1 MKVDKKTKGK
11 TVKIDYLKIGIIS
24 ISIYFLTTFV
34 TQQFKINQYNVKSK
48 YYQEEITAREN
59 KINDIEETIQNVDSS
74 EYQEKIAREE
84 LGLVKPY
91 EKIFIDT
98 NK

>member
-1 MKVDKKTKGK
+1 MKLDKKIKNK
-11 TVKIDYLKIGIIS
+11 KIKIDYLKIGIIS

-34 TQQFKINQYNVKSK
+34 TQQFKINEYNVKK
-48 YYQEEITAREN
+48 EYYKNEISTREN
-59 KINDIEETIQNVDSS
+59 KIKSLESTIGTVDDSAYIEKV
-74 EYQEKIAREE
+74 AREQ

-91 EKIFIDT
+91 EKVFIDT

>member
-1 MKVDKKTKGK
+1 MKLDKKTKGK
-11 TVKIDYLKIGIIS
+11 KIKIDYFKIGIIS

-34 TQQFKINQYNVKSK
+34 TQQFKINQYNVQKK
-48 YYQEEITAREN
+48 YYQDEITARET
-59 KINDIEETIQNVDSS
+59 KIKNIEDTIQNVDSS
-74 EYQEKIAREE
+74 EYKEKIAREE